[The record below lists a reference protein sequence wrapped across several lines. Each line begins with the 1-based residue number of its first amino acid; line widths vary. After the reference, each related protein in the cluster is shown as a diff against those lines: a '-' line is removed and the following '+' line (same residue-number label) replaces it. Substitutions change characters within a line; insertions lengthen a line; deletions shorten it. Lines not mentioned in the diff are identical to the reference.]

1 LSLLFPAPWP
11 QPPALSFLRLKLLRA
26 NPAAKVSGVNEL
38 PGKSNY
44 LTGNDPKQWRTN
56 VPTYGR
62 VRYENIYPGVDL
74 VYYGKQGGQLEYDF
88 VVAPGADPSAI
99 ALAIDAGGQVSS
111 KQKAASSSQP
121 FVVNGS
127 RKAGSVATDH
137 APRTTDSTQSKIQ
150 NRKSKISSS
159 LRIAAN
165 GDLIVT
171 AEGGEVRFHKPVVY
185 QEQSIRLRRN
195 SSQLT
200 VESETALDCTSPDNG
215 PRRAASLKSKI
226 QNRKLIDGRYI
237 LKSDGEVTFEIAPY
251 DRTRPLIIDPV
262 LSYSTYLG
270 GSDMDYAN
278 GIAVDPSGSAYVT
291 GYTASIDFP
300 LANPA
305 QSSPGGG
312 TCSDGVDTIPCF
324 DAFVTKLNPAG
335 TALVYSTYLGGSN
348 EDYGTGIALDASG
361 DAYVTGYTNSTD
373 FPVQNALQ
381 AENAGG
387 YDAFVAELSADG
399 AFLIYSTYRGGSGD
413 DIGTGIAVDS
423 SGNAYI
429 SGYTASPDF
438 PVTPGA
444 LQTNY
449 GGGDHDGFVVKFN
462 SGGAKL
468 GYSTFLG
475 GSADDYAYGV
485 AVDSAG
491 DAYVTGATNSA
502 NFPTLNA
509 FQPNYAGGLCAVAPN
524 TFPCYDAFVA
534 KLNPA
539 GSALIY
545 ATYLGGTGSD
555 YGYAIALDGS
565 SNAYVTGYTIS
576 TNFPTTAGAYQ
587 RVFGGS
593 YDAFVAKLNG
603 AGSALVYST
612 YLGGPGTEIGYDI
625 AVDSLGRAL
634 VTGYNYGGQFP
645 TVSPTQAQN
654 AGFYDAFVSVLNAS
668 GSSLDFSTYLG
679 GSLDEVGRGISLDP
693 SGNAY
698 VTGGTFSLDFPIT
711 SGSYQPSYGGGPYDA
726 FVTKFDLGL
735 SPFVNLSPPSYN
747 FGNQVVGT
755 TSSAAPITL
764 TNTGNATLNI
774 TSVTI
779 AGTNSGDFSQ
789 TNTCGASLA
798 ANASCTLSVTFTPTA
813 SGLRSGSL
821 TITDSASPATQSVSL
836 TGTGVATPLVSLSPP
851 SLTFPA
857 QKVGTSSSA
866 QSVTLKNTGSAVL
879 SITSITVSGDFSQ
892 TNTCGS
898 SLAANASCTL
908 SVTFTPTASG
918 LRSGSLTITDNA
930 SPATQ
935 TVSLT
940 GTGTAPVASL
950 SPTSLTFPA
959 QPLGTSSSAQSVT
972 LSNTGSAALSITS
985 ITASGDFSQTNTCG
999 SSLAANASC
1008 TFSVTFTPTA
1018 SGSRN
1023 GSLTITD
1030 SASPATQI
1038 VSLTGTGTAP
1048 VVSLS
1053 PTSLTF
1059 PAQPL
1064 GTSSSA
1070 QSVTLSNTG
1079 SAVLSITSI
1088 TASGDFS
1095 QTNTCGSSLAA
1106 NASCTFGVAF
1116 TPTASG
1122 SRSGSLTITDNASPA
1137 TQTVSLT
1144 GTGVATPLVSLSP
1157 TSLTFPAQPVGT
1169 SSSAQSVT
1177 LSNTGSA
1184 VLSITSITVSGDFSQ
1199 TNTCGSS
1206 LAANASCTFSVTFT
1220 PTASGSRSGSLTIT
1234 DSASPATQ
1242 TVSLTGTGTAPV
1254 VSLSPT
1260 SLTFPAQPVGTS
1272 SSAQSVTLSNTGS
1285 AVLSITSITA
1295 SGDFSQTNT
1304 CGSSLAANASC
1315 TFGVAF
1321 TPTASGS
1328 RSGSLTITDNASPA
1342 TQTVSLTGTG
1352 VATPLVSLSPTS
1364 LTFPAQPVGTSSSAQ
1379 SVTLSNTGSAVLSI
1393 TSITVSGDFSQTN
1406 TCGSSLAAN
1415 ASCTFSVTFTPTAS
1429 GSRSG
1434 SLTITDNA
1442 SPATQS
1448 VSLTGTGV
1456 ATPLV
1461 SLSPPSLTFPAQK
1474 VGTSS
1479 SAQSVTLKNTG
1490 SAVLSI
1496 TSITVSGDFSQ
1507 TNTCGSSVAVAASCT
1522 LSVTFKPTAT
1532 GTRTGA
1538 VTITDNGSPATQSV
1552 SLTGTGTAPVV
1563 SLSPTSLTFPAQPLG
1578 TSSSAQSVTLSNT
1591 GNASLGIT
1599 SIKAS
1604 GDFSQTNTCGSS
1616 VAASASCTLS
1626 VTFKPTAAG
1635 TRTGV
1640 VTITDN
1646 ASPATQTV
1654 SLTGT
1659 GVATPLVSLSP
1670 ASLTFPAQNVG
1681 TSSSAHSAT
1690 LKNTGS
1696 ATLRITSITVSGDF
1710 SQTNTCGPN
1719 VAAGASCTLSVTFKP
1734 TAAGTRTGAITIT
1747 DNASPATQT
1756 INLTGTGIAPVV
1768 TLSPASLTFP
1778 AQKVGTSSSAQS
1790 VTLSNTG
1797 NASLGITSI
1806 KASGDFSQTNT
1817 CGSMVAANASCTLSV
1832 TFKPT
1837 ATGTRTGAVTI
1848 TDNATPATQTVSLAG
1863 TGASAAVVSLSPASL
1878 TFPAQ
1883 AVGTT
1888 SNAQSVTLS
1897 NTGSAALSIT
1907 SITASGDSSQANT
1920 CGSSV
1925 AANAN
1930 CTLSVIFKPTAAGTR
1945 TGAVAIADDAV
1956 GSPQTVALTGTG
1968 EDFTFTVPPGS
1979 STSATVSPG
1988 GTATYTLSVVA
1999 VAGFNQNMTFTC
2011 TGAPS
2016 EAACTVSPS
2025 SLTLSSSSTN
2035 VTVRVTTTA
2044 PSVGAPQPNPLP
2056 PIGPF
2061 QSWPWLLWTV
2071 ALAALGSLARATR
2084 GWVQPGVGRCRAG
2097 FVTFAALMLVM
2108 GAMAACGGGGG
2119 DPPPRSSSGTPPGT
2133 YTLTVTGTCTSG
2145 STNLSNSVNL
2155 TLQVQ

>member
-898 SLAANASCTL
+898 S
-908 SVTFTPTASG
+908 
-918 LRSGSLTITDNA
+918 
-930 SPATQ
+930 
-935 TVSLT
+935 
-940 GTGTAPVASL
+940 
-950 SPTSLTFPA
+950 
-959 QPLGTSSSAQSVT
+959 
-972 LSNTGSAALSITS
+972 
-985 ITASGDFSQTNTCG
+985 
-999 SSLAANASC
+999 
-1008 TFSVTFTPTA
+1008 
-1018 SGSRN
+1018 
-1023 GSLTITD
+1023 
-1030 SASPATQI
+1030 
-1038 VSLTGTGTAP
+1038 
-1048 VVSLS
+1048 
-1053 PTSLTF
+1053 
-1059 PAQPL
+1059 
-1064 GTSSSA
+1064 
-1070 QSVTLSNTG
+1070 
-1079 SAVLSITSI
+1079 
-1088 TASGDFS
+1088 
-1095 QTNTCGSSLAA
+1095 
-1106 NASCTFGVAF
+1106 
-1116 TPTASG
+1116 
-1122 SRSGSLTITDNASPA
+1122 
-1137 TQTVSLT
+1137 
-1144 GTGVATPLVSLSP
+1144 
-1157 TSLTFPAQPVGT
+1157 
-1169 SSSAQSVT
+1169 
-1177 LSNTGSA
+1177 
-1184 VLSITSITVSGDFSQ
+1184 
-1199 TNTCGSS
+1199 
-1206 LAANASCTFSVTFT
+1206 
-1220 PTASGSRSGSLTIT
+1220 
-1234 DSASPATQ
+1234 
-1242 TVSLTGTGTAPV
+1242 
-1254 VSLSPT
+1254 
-1260 SLTFPAQPVGTS
+1260 
-1272 SSAQSVTLSNTGS
+1272 
-1285 AVLSITSITA
+1285 
-1295 SGDFSQTNT
+1295 
-1304 CGSSLAANASC
+1304 
-1315 TFGVAF
+1315 
-1321 TPTASGS
+1321 
-1328 RSGSLTITDNASPA
+1328 
-1342 TQTVSLTGTG
+1342 
-1352 VATPLVSLSPTS
+1352 
-1364 LTFPAQPVGTSSSAQ
+1364 
-1379 SVTLSNTGSAVLSI
+1379 
-1393 TSITVSGDFSQTN
+1393 
-1406 TCGSSLAAN
+1406 
-1415 ASCTFSVTFTPTAS
+1415 
-1429 GSRSG
+1429 
-1434 SLTITDNA
+1434 
-1442 SPATQS
+1442 
-1448 VSLTGTGV
+1448 
-1456 ATPLV
+1456 
-1461 SLSPPSLTFPAQK
+1461 
-1474 VGTSS
+1474 
-1479 SAQSVTLKNTG
+1479 
-1490 SAVLSI
+1490 
-1496 TSITVSGDFSQ
+1496 
-1507 TNTCGSSVAVAASCT
+1507 VAVAASCT

>member
-1 LSLLFPAPWP
+1 MSLFALVTLRRASVFTFGLFLIFVARVKDDPNRVLVAAEPVGHARIAHAKLLLSFEPNLGQADPRVKFLSRGPGYTLFLAEDEAVVALRKSGAGRQEPERRSHKSEEERRQLSVVRGQLHETREGDRSASLVTPHSSLPFPVPSP
-11 QPPALSFLRLKLLRA
+11 QPPSFLCLKLLRA
-26 NPAAKVSGVNEL
+26 NPAAKVIGVNEL

-44 LTGNDPKQWRTN
+44 LIGNDPKKWRTN

-88 VVAPGADPSAI
+88 VVAPGADPGAI

-111 KQKAASSSQP
+111 RQKAAGSSQP
-121 FVVNGS
+121 SVAS
-127 RKAGSVATDH
+127 RARRAGSGVTDH
-137 APRTTDSTQSKIQ
+137 VPRTTDSTQSKIR

-171 AEGGEVRFHKPVVY
+171 AEGGEARFHKPVVY

-200 VESETALDCTSPDNG
+200 GESEGALDCMSPDNG
-215 PRRAASLKSKI
+215 QRTSANPKSEI
-226 QNRKLIDGRYI
+226 QNPKSIDAYYV

-278 GIAVDPSGSAYVT
+278 AIAVDPSGNAYVT

-300 LANPA
+300 LVKPV

-312 TCSDGVDTIPCF
+312 TCTDGVDTIACF

-348 EDYGTGIALDASG
+348 EDYATGIALDASG

-373 FPVQNALQ
+373 FPVKNALQ

-399 AFLIYSTYRGGSGD
+399 ASLIYSTYWGGSSD
-413 DIGTGIAVDS
+413 DIGTGVAVDS

-429 SGYTASPDF
+429 SGYTASPEF

-444 LQTNY
+444 LQANY

-462 SGGAKL
+462 SGGAEL

-545 ATYLGGTGSD
+545 STYLGGTGSD

-565 SNAYVTGYTIS
+565 SNAYMTGYTTS
-576 TNFPTTAGAYQ
+576 TNFPTTAGAFQ
-587 RVFGGS
+587 QVFGGS
-593 YDAFVAKLNG
+593 YDTFVTKLDG

-612 YLGGPGTEIGYDI
+612 YLGGPGTQVGYDV
-625 AVDSLGRAL
+625 AVDSSGHAF
-634 VTGYNYGGQFP
+634 VTGYNYGGGFP
-645 TVSPTQAQN
+645 TVSPTQAKN
-654 AGFYDAFVSVLNAS
+654 AGFYDAFVSMLNAS
-668 GSSLDFSTYLG
+668 GSSLVFSTYLG

-711 SGSYQPSYGGGPYDA
+711 SGSYQPTYGGGPYDA
-726 FVTKFDLGL
+726 FVTKFSLTPGPFVAL
-735 SPFVNLSPPSYN
+735 SPSSYN
-747 FGNQVVGT
+747 FGNQAVGT

-779 AGTNSGDFSQ
+779 AGTNSGDFTQ
-789 TNTCGASLA
+789 TNNCGPTVA
-798 ANASCTLSVTFTPTA
+798 AGASCTLSVTFTPTVVGA
-813 SGLRSGSL
+813 E
-821 TITDSASPATQSVSL
+821 
-836 TGTGVATPLVSLSPP
+836 TGVV
-851 SLTFPA
+851 
-857 QKVGTSSSA
+857 
-866 QSVTLKNTGSAVL
+866 
-879 SITSITVSGDFSQ
+879 
-892 TNTCGS
+892 
-898 SLAANASCTL
+898 
-908 SVTFTPTASG
+908 
-918 LRSGSLTITDNA
+918 TITDNA

-940 GTGTAPVASL
+940 GTGVATQMVSL
-950 SPTSLTFPA
+950 SPASLTFPA
-959 QPLGTSSSAQSVT
+959 QLV
-972 LSNTGSAALSITS
+972 
-985 ITASGDFSQTNTCG
+985 
-999 SSLAANASC
+999 
-1008 TFSVTFTPTA
+1008 
-1018 SGSRN
+1018 
-1023 GSLTITD
+1023 
-1030 SASPATQI
+1030 
-1038 VSLTGTGTAP
+1038 
-1048 VVSLS
+1048 
-1053 PTSLTF
+1053 
-1059 PAQPL
+1059 

-1088 TASGDFS
+1088 TTSGDFS
-1095 QTNTCGSSLAA
+1095 QTNTCGASLAA
-1106 NASCTFGVAF
+1106 SASCTLSVTF

-1144 GTGVATPLVSLSP
+1144 GTGTAPVVGLSP
-1157 TSLTFPAQPVGT
+1157 TSLTFPAQLVGT

-1184 VLSITSITVSGDFSQ
+1184 ALSITSITTSGDFSQ

-1206 LAANASCTFSVTFT
+1206 LAAS
-1220 PTASGSRSGSLTIT
+1220 
-1234 DSASPATQ
+1234 
-1242 TVSLTGTGTAPV
+1242 
-1254 VSLSPT
+1254 
-1260 SLTFPAQPVGTS
+1260 
-1272 SSAQSVTLSNTGS
+1272 
-1285 AVLSITSITA
+1285 
-1295 SGDFSQTNT
+1295 
-1304 CGSSLAANASC
+1304 
-1315 TFGVAF
+1315 
-1321 TPTASGS
+1321 
-1328 RSGSLTITDNASPA
+1328 
-1342 TQTVSLTGTG
+1342 
-1352 VATPLVSLSPTS
+1352 
-1364 LTFPAQPVGTSSSAQ
+1364 
-1379 SVTLSNTGSAVLSI
+1379 
-1393 TSITVSGDFSQTN
+1393 
-1406 TCGSSLAAN
+1406 
-1415 ASCTFSVTFTPTAS
+1415 
-1429 GSRSG
+1429 
-1434 SLTITDNA
+1434 
-1442 SPATQS
+1442 
-1448 VSLTGTGV
+1448 
-1456 ATPLV
+1456 
-1461 SLSPPSLTFPAQK
+1461 
-1474 VGTSS
+1474 
-1479 SAQSVTLKNTG
+1479 
-1490 SAVLSI
+1490 
-1496 TSITVSGDFSQ
+1496 
-1507 TNTCGSSVAVAASCT
+1507 ASCT

-1532 GTRTGA
+1532 
-1538 VTITDNGSPATQSV
+1538 
-1552 SLTGTGTAPVV
+1552 
-1563 SLSPTSLTFPAQPLG
+1563 
-1578 TSSSAQSVTLSNT
+1578 
-1591 GNASLGIT
+1591 
-1599 SIKAS
+1599 
-1604 GDFSQTNTCGSS
+1604 
-1616 VAASASCTLS
+1616 
-1626 VTFKPTAAG
+1626 G

-1659 GVATPLVSLSP
+1659 GVDAPVVSLSP
-1670 ASLTFPAQNVG
+1670 ASLTFPAQQVG
-1681 TSSSAHSAT
+1681 TSSKAQLVT

-1696 ATLRITSITVSGDF
+1696 ATLRITRITVSGDF
-1710 SQTNTCGPN
+1710 SQTNPCGSS
-1719 VAAGASCTLSVTFKP
+1719 VAVGASCTLSVTFKP
-1734 TAAGTRTGAITIT
+1734 TAAGTRTGAVTIT
-1747 DNASPATQT
+1747 DNATPSTQT
-1756 INLTGTGIAPVV
+1756 ISLTGTGTAPVV
-1768 TLSPASLTFP
+1768 SLSPTSLTFP

-1790 VTLSNTG
+1790 VTLRNTG
-1797 NASLGITSI
+1797 NASLTITSI
-1806 KASGDFSQTNT
+1806 KASGNFSQTNT
-1817 CGSMVAANASCTLSV
+1817 CGASVAASASCTISV

-1848 TDNATPATQTVSLAG
+1848 TDNANPATQTVSLTG

-1878 TFPAQ
+1878 TFAAQ
-1883 AVGTT
+1883 QVGTT

-1897 NTGSAALSIT
+1897 NTGSEALGIT
-1907 SITASGDSSQANT
+1907 SITASGDSSQTNT

-1925 AANAN
+1925 AANAS
-1930 CTLSVIFKPTAAGTR
+1930 CTLSVTFEPTAAGAI
-1945 TGAVAIADDAV
+1945 TGAVTIADDAV
-1956 GSPQTVALTGTG
+1956 GSPQSVALTGTG
-1968 EDFTFTVPPGS
+1968 EDFTFTAPPGS

-1988 GTATYTLSVVA
+1988 GTAGYTLSVVA
-1999 VAGFNQNMTFTC
+1999 VGGFNQNISFTC

-2035 VTVRVTTTA
+2035 VTVKVTTTA
-2044 PSVGAPQPNPLP
+2044 PSVGALRPNPLP
-2056 PIGPF
+2056 APGPV

-2084 GWVQPGVGRCRAG
+2084 GRVQPGVGRSRAG
-2097 FVTFAALMLVM
+2097 LVTFAALLLVM

-2119 DPPPRSSSGTPPGT
+2119 GGGPAPQSSFGTPPGT

-2145 STNLSNSVNL
+2145 STNLSNSINL

>member
-1 LSLLFPAPWP
+1 MSLFALVTLRRASVFTFGLFLIFVARVKDDPNRVLVAAEPVGHARIAHAKLLLSFEPNLGQADPRVKFLSRGPGYTLFLAEDEAVVALRKSGAGRQEPERRSHKSEEERRQLSVVRGQLHETREGDRSASLVTPHSSLPFPVPSP
-11 QPPALSFLRLKLLRA
+11 QPPSFLCLKLLRA
-26 NPAAKVSGVNEL
+26 NPAAKVIGVNEL

-44 LTGNDPKQWRTN
+44 LIGNDPKKWRTN

-88 VVAPGADPSAI
+88 VVAPGADPGAI

-111 KQKAASSSQP
+111 RQKAAGSSQP
-121 FVVNGS
+121 SVAS
-127 RKAGSVATDH
+127 RARRAGSGVTDH
-137 APRTTDSTQSKIQ
+137 VPRTTDSTQSKIR

-171 AEGGEVRFHKPVVY
+171 AEGGEARFHKPVVY

-200 VESETALDCTSPDNG
+200 GESEGALDCMSPDNG
-215 PRRAASLKSKI
+215 QRTSANPKSEI
-226 QNRKLIDGRYI
+226 QNPKSIDAYYV

-278 GIAVDPSGSAYVT
+278 AIAVDPSGNAYVT

-300 LANPA
+300 LVKPV

-312 TCSDGVDTIPCF
+312 TCTDGVDTIACF

-348 EDYGTGIALDASG
+348 EDYATGIALDASG

-373 FPVQNALQ
+373 FPVKNALQ

-399 AFLIYSTYRGGSGD
+399 ASLIYSTYWGGSSD
-413 DIGTGIAVDS
+413 DIGTGVAVDS

-429 SGYTASPDF
+429 SGYTASPEF

-444 LQTNY
+444 LQANY

-462 SGGAKL
+462 SGGAEL

-545 ATYLGGTGSD
+545 STYLGGTGSD

-565 SNAYVTGYTIS
+565 SNAYMTGYTTS
-576 TNFPTTAGAYQ
+576 TNFPTTAGAFQ
-587 RVFGGS
+587 QVFGGS
-593 YDAFVAKLNG
+593 YDTFVTKLDG

-612 YLGGPGTEIGYDI
+612 YLGGPGTQVGYDV
-625 AVDSLGRAL
+625 AVDSSGHAF
-634 VTGYNYGGQFP
+634 VTGYNYGGGFP
-645 TVSPTQAQN
+645 TVSPTQAKN
-654 AGFYDAFVSVLNAS
+654 AGFYDAFVSMLNAS
-668 GSSLDFSTYLG
+668 GSSLVFSTYLG

-711 SGSYQPSYGGGPYDA
+711 SGSYQPTYGGGPYDA
-726 FVTKFDLGL
+726 FVTKFSLTPGPFVAL
-735 SPFVNLSPPSYN
+735 SPSSYN
-747 FGNQVVGT
+747 FGNQAVGT

-779 AGTNSGDFSQ
+779 AGTNSGDFTQ
-789 TNTCGASLA
+789 TNNCGPTVA
-798 ANASCTLSVTFTPTA
+798 AGASCTLSVTFTPTVVGA
-813 SGLRSGSL
+813 E
-821 TITDSASPATQSVSL
+821 
-836 TGTGVATPLVSLSPP
+836 TGVV
-851 SLTFPA
+851 
-857 QKVGTSSSA
+857 
-866 QSVTLKNTGSAVL
+866 
-879 SITSITVSGDFSQ
+879 
-892 TNTCGS
+892 
-898 SLAANASCTL
+898 
-908 SVTFTPTASG
+908 
-918 LRSGSLTITDNA
+918 TITDNA

-940 GTGTAPVASL
+940 GTGVATQMVSL
-950 SPTSLTFPA
+950 SPASLTFPA
-959 QPLGTSSSAQSVT
+959 QLV
-972 LSNTGSAALSITS
+972 
-985 ITASGDFSQTNTCG
+985 
-999 SSLAANASC
+999 
-1008 TFSVTFTPTA
+1008 
-1018 SGSRN
+1018 
-1023 GSLTITD
+1023 
-1030 SASPATQI
+1030 
-1038 VSLTGTGTAP
+1038 
-1048 VVSLS
+1048 
-1053 PTSLTF
+1053 
-1059 PAQPL
+1059 

-1088 TASGDFS
+1088 TTSGDFS
-1095 QTNTCGSSLAA
+1095 QTNTCGASLAA
-1106 NASCTFGVAF
+1106 SASCTLSVTF

-1144 GTGVATPLVSLSP
+1144 GTGTLPVVGLSP
-1157 TSLTFPAQPVGT
+1157 TSLTFPAQLVGT

-1184 VLSITSITVSGDFSQ
+1184 ALSITSITTSGDFSQ

-1206 LAANASCTFSVTFT
+1206 LAAS
-1220 PTASGSRSGSLTIT
+1220 
-1234 DSASPATQ
+1234 
-1242 TVSLTGTGTAPV
+1242 
-1254 VSLSPT
+1254 
-1260 SLTFPAQPVGTS
+1260 
-1272 SSAQSVTLSNTGS
+1272 
-1285 AVLSITSITA
+1285 
-1295 SGDFSQTNT
+1295 
-1304 CGSSLAANASC
+1304 
-1315 TFGVAF
+1315 
-1321 TPTASGS
+1321 
-1328 RSGSLTITDNASPA
+1328 
-1342 TQTVSLTGTG
+1342 
-1352 VATPLVSLSPTS
+1352 
-1364 LTFPAQPVGTSSSAQ
+1364 
-1379 SVTLSNTGSAVLSI
+1379 
-1393 TSITVSGDFSQTN
+1393 
-1406 TCGSSLAAN
+1406 
-1415 ASCTFSVTFTPTAS
+1415 
-1429 GSRSG
+1429 
-1434 SLTITDNA
+1434 
-1442 SPATQS
+1442 
-1448 VSLTGTGV
+1448 
-1456 ATPLV
+1456 
-1461 SLSPPSLTFPAQK
+1461 
-1474 VGTSS
+1474 
-1479 SAQSVTLKNTG
+1479 
-1490 SAVLSI
+1490 
-1496 TSITVSGDFSQ
+1496 
-1507 TNTCGSSVAVAASCT
+1507 ASCT

-1538 VTITDNGSPATQSV
+1538 VTITDNAKPATQSV

-1563 SLSPTSLTFPAQPLG
+1563 SLSPTSLTFAAQAVG
-1578 TSSSAQSVTLSNT
+1578 TSSSAQSVSLSNT
-1591 GNASLGIT
+1591 GSATLSIT
-1599 SIKAS
+1599 SITVS
-1604 GDFSQTNTCGSS
+1604 GDFSQTNTCGTSL
-1616 VAASASCTLS
+1616 AASASCTLS
-1626 VTFKPTAAG
+1626 VTFKPTATG

-1659 GVATPLVSLSP
+1659 GVDAPVVSLSP
-1670 ASLTFPAQNVG
+1670 ASLTFPAQQVG
-1681 TSSSAHSAT
+1681 TSSKAQLVT

-1696 ATLRITSITVSGDF
+1696 ATLRITRITVSGDF
-1710 SQTNTCGPN
+1710 SQTNPCGSS
-1719 VAAGASCTLSVTFKP
+1719 VAVGASCTLSVTFKP
-1734 TAAGTRTGAITIT
+1734 TAAGTRTGAVTIT
-1747 DNASPATQT
+1747 DNATPSTQT
-1756 INLTGTGIAPVV
+1756 ISLTGTGTAPVV
-1768 TLSPASLTFP
+1768 SLSPTSLTFP

-1790 VTLSNTG
+1790 VTLRNTG
-1797 NASLGITSI
+1797 NASLTITSI
-1806 KASGDFSQTNT
+1806 KASGNFSQTNT
-1817 CGSMVAANASCTLSV
+1817 CGASVAASASCTISV

-1848 TDNATPATQTVSLAG
+1848 TDNANPATQTVSLTG

-1878 TFPAQ
+1878 TFAAQ
-1883 AVGTT
+1883 QVGTT

-1897 NTGSAALSIT
+1897 NTGSEALGIT
-1907 SITASGDSSQANT
+1907 SITASGDSSQTNT

-1925 AANAN
+1925 AANAS
-1930 CTLSVIFKPTAAGTR
+1930 CTLSVTFEPTAAGAI
-1945 TGAVAIADDAV
+1945 TGAVTIADDAV
-1956 GSPQTVALTGTG
+1956 GSPQSVALTGTG
-1968 EDFTFTVPPGS
+1968 EDFTFTAPPGS

-1988 GTATYTLSVVA
+1988 GTAGYTLSVVA
-1999 VAGFNQNMTFTC
+1999 VGGFNQNISFTC

-2035 VTVRVTTTA
+2035 VTVKVTTTA
-2044 PSVGAPQPNPLP
+2044 PSVGALRPNPLP
-2056 PIGPF
+2056 APGPV

-2084 GWVQPGVGRCRAG
+2084 GRVQPGVGRSRAG
-2097 FVTFAALMLVM
+2097 LVTFAALLLVM

-2119 DPPPRSSSGTPPGT
+2119 GGGPAPQSSFGTPPGT

-2145 STNLSNSVNL
+2145 STNLSNSINL

>member
-1 LSLLFPAPWP
+1 MSLFALVTLRRASVFTFGLFLIFVARVKDDPNRVLVAAEPVGHARIAHAKLLLSFEPNLGQADPRVKFLSRGPGYTLFLAEDEAVVALRKSGAGRQEPERRSHKSEEERRQLSVVRGQLHETREGDRSASLVTPHSSLPFPVPSP
-11 QPPALSFLRLKLLRA
+11 QPPSFLCLKLLRA
-26 NPAAKVSGVNEL
+26 NPAAKVIGVNEL

-44 LTGNDPKQWRTN
+44 LIGNDPKKWRTN

-88 VVAPGADPSAI
+88 VVAPGADPGAI

-111 KQKAASSSQP
+111 RQKAAGSSQP
-121 FVVNGS
+121 SVAS
-127 RKAGSVATDH
+127 RARRAGSGVTDH
-137 APRTTDSTQSKIQ
+137 VPRTTDSTQSKIR

-171 AEGGEVRFHKPVVY
+171 AEGGEARFHKPVVY

-200 VESETALDCTSPDNG
+200 GESEGALDCMSPDNG
-215 PRRAASLKSKI
+215 QRTSANPKSEI
-226 QNRKLIDGRYI
+226 QNPKSIDAYYV

-278 GIAVDPSGSAYVT
+278 AIAVDPSGNAYVT

-300 LANPA
+300 LVKPV

-312 TCSDGVDTIPCF
+312 TCTDGVDTIACF

-348 EDYGTGIALDASG
+348 EDYATGIALDASG

-373 FPVQNALQ
+373 FPVKNALQ

-399 AFLIYSTYRGGSGD
+399 ASLIYSTYWGGSSD
-413 DIGTGIAVDS
+413 DIGTGVAVDS

-429 SGYTASPDF
+429 SGYTASPEF

-444 LQTNY
+444 LQANY

-462 SGGAKL
+462 SGGAEL

-545 ATYLGGTGSD
+545 STYLGGTGSD

-565 SNAYVTGYTIS
+565 SNAYMTGYTTS
-576 TNFPTTAGAYQ
+576 TNFPTTAGAFQ
-587 RVFGGS
+587 QVFGGS
-593 YDAFVAKLNG
+593 YDTFVTKLDG

-612 YLGGPGTEIGYDI
+612 YLGGPGTQVGYDV
-625 AVDSLGRAL
+625 AVDSSGHAF
-634 VTGYNYGGQFP
+634 VTGYNYGGGFP
-645 TVSPTQAQN
+645 TVSPTQAKN
-654 AGFYDAFVSVLNAS
+654 AGFYDAFVSMLNAS
-668 GSSLDFSTYLG
+668 GSSLVFSTYLG

-711 SGSYQPSYGGGPYDA
+711 SGSYQPTYGGGPYDA
-726 FVTKFDLGL
+726 FVTKFSLTPGPFVAL
-735 SPFVNLSPPSYN
+735 SPSSYN
-747 FGNQVVGT
+747 FGNQAVGT

-779 AGTNSGDFSQ
+779 AGTNSGDFTQ
-789 TNTCGASLA
+789 TNNCGPTVA
-798 ANASCTLSVTFTPTA
+798 AGASCTLSVTFTPTVVGA
-813 SGLRSGSL
+813 E
-821 TITDSASPATQSVSL
+821 
-836 TGTGVATPLVSLSPP
+836 TGVV
-851 SLTFPA
+851 
-857 QKVGTSSSA
+857 
-866 QSVTLKNTGSAVL
+866 
-879 SITSITVSGDFSQ
+879 
-892 TNTCGS
+892 
-898 SLAANASCTL
+898 
-908 SVTFTPTASG
+908 
-918 LRSGSLTITDNA
+918 TITDNA

-940 GTGTAPVASL
+940 GTGVATQMVSL
-950 SPTSLTFPA
+950 SPASLTFPA
-959 QPLGTSSSAQSVT
+959 QLVGTSSSAQSVT

-985 ITASGDFSQTNTCG
+985 ITTSGDFSQTNTCG
-999 SSLAANASC
+999 SSLAAS
-1008 TFSVTFTPTA
+1008 
-1018 SGSRN
+1018 
-1023 GSLTITD
+1023 
-1030 SASPATQI
+1030 
-1038 VSLTGTGTAP
+1038 
-1048 VVSLS
+1048 
-1053 PTSLTF
+1053 
-1059 PAQPL
+1059 
-1064 GTSSSA
+1064 
-1070 QSVTLSNTG
+1070 
-1079 SAVLSITSI
+1079 
-1088 TASGDFS
+1088 
-1095 QTNTCGSSLAA
+1095 
-1106 NASCTFGVAF
+1106 
-1116 TPTASG
+1116 
-1122 SRSGSLTITDNASPA
+1122 
-1137 TQTVSLT
+1137 
-1144 GTGVATPLVSLSP
+1144 
-1157 TSLTFPAQPVGT
+1157 
-1169 SSSAQSVT
+1169 
-1177 LSNTGSA
+1177 
-1184 VLSITSITVSGDFSQ
+1184 
-1199 TNTCGSS
+1199 
-1206 LAANASCTFSVTFT
+1206 
-1220 PTASGSRSGSLTIT
+1220 
-1234 DSASPATQ
+1234 
-1242 TVSLTGTGTAPV
+1242 
-1254 VSLSPT
+1254 
-1260 SLTFPAQPVGTS
+1260 
-1272 SSAQSVTLSNTGS
+1272 
-1285 AVLSITSITA
+1285 
-1295 SGDFSQTNT
+1295 
-1304 CGSSLAANASC
+1304 
-1315 TFGVAF
+1315 
-1321 TPTASGS
+1321 
-1328 RSGSLTITDNASPA
+1328 
-1342 TQTVSLTGTG
+1342 
-1352 VATPLVSLSPTS
+1352 
-1364 LTFPAQPVGTSSSAQ
+1364 
-1379 SVTLSNTGSAVLSI
+1379 
-1393 TSITVSGDFSQTN
+1393 
-1406 TCGSSLAAN
+1406 
-1415 ASCTFSVTFTPTAS
+1415 
-1429 GSRSG
+1429 
-1434 SLTITDNA
+1434 
-1442 SPATQS
+1442 
-1448 VSLTGTGV
+1448 
-1456 ATPLV
+1456 
-1461 SLSPPSLTFPAQK
+1461 
-1474 VGTSS
+1474 
-1479 SAQSVTLKNTG
+1479 
-1490 SAVLSI
+1490 
-1496 TSITVSGDFSQ
+1496 
-1507 TNTCGSSVAVAASCT
+1507 ASCT

-1538 VTITDNGSPATQSV
+1538 VTITDNAKPATQSV

-1563 SLSPTSLTFPAQPLG
+1563 SLSPTSLTFAAQAVG
-1578 TSSSAQSVTLSNT
+1578 TSSSAQSVSLSNT
-1591 GNASLGIT
+1591 GSATLSIT
-1599 SIKAS
+1599 SITVS
-1604 GDFSQTNTCGSS
+1604 GDFSQTNTCGTSL
-1616 VAASASCTLS
+1616 AASASCTLS
-1626 VTFKPTAAG
+1626 VTFKPTATG

-1659 GVATPLVSLSP
+1659 GVDAPVVSLSP
-1670 ASLTFPAQNVG
+1670 ASLTFPAQQVG
-1681 TSSSAHSAT
+1681 TSSKAQLVT

-1696 ATLRITSITVSGDF
+1696 ATLRITRITVSGDF
-1710 SQTNTCGPN
+1710 SQTNPCGSS
-1719 VAAGASCTLSVTFKP
+1719 VAVGASCTLSVTFKP
-1734 TAAGTRTGAITIT
+1734 TAAGTRTGAVTIT
-1747 DNASPATQT
+1747 DNATPSTQT
-1756 INLTGTGIAPVV
+1756 ISLTGTGTAPVV
-1768 TLSPASLTFP
+1768 SLSPTSLTFP

-1790 VTLSNTG
+1790 VTLRNTG
-1797 NASLGITSI
+1797 NASLTITSI
-1806 KASGDFSQTNT
+1806 KASGNFSQTNT
-1817 CGSMVAANASCTLSV
+1817 CGASVAASASCTISV

-1848 TDNATPATQTVSLAG
+1848 TDNANPATQTVSLTG

-1878 TFPAQ
+1878 TFAAQ
-1883 AVGTT
+1883 QVGTT

-1897 NTGSAALSIT
+1897 NTGSEALGIT
-1907 SITASGDSSQANT
+1907 SITASGDSSQTNT

-1925 AANAN
+1925 AANAS
-1930 CTLSVIFKPTAAGTR
+1930 CTLSVTFEPTAAGAI
-1945 TGAVAIADDAV
+1945 TGAVTIADDAV
-1956 GSPQTVALTGTG
+1956 GSPQSVALTGTG
-1968 EDFTFTVPPGS
+1968 EDFTFTAPPGS

-1988 GTATYTLSVVA
+1988 GTAGYTLSVVA
-1999 VAGFNQNMTFTC
+1999 VGGFNQNISFTC

-2035 VTVRVTTTA
+2035 VTVKVTTTA
-2044 PSVGAPQPNPLP
+2044 PSVGALRPNPLP
-2056 PIGPF
+2056 APGPV

-2084 GWVQPGVGRCRAG
+2084 GRVQPGVGRSRAG
-2097 FVTFAALMLVM
+2097 LVTFAALLLVM

-2119 DPPPRSSSGTPPGT
+2119 GGGPAPQSSFGTPPGT

-2145 STNLSNSVNL
+2145 STNLSNSINL

>member
-1 LSLLFPAPWP
+1 LHETREGGRSASLVRTHLSLLFPAPWP

-1234 DSASPATQ
+1234 D
-1242 TVSLTGTGTAPV
+1242 
-1254 VSLSPT
+1254 
-1260 SLTFPAQPVGTS
+1260 
-1272 SSAQSVTLSNTGS
+1272 
-1285 AVLSITSITA
+1285 
-1295 SGDFSQTNT
+1295 
-1304 CGSSLAANASC
+1304 
-1315 TFGVAF
+1315 
-1321 TPTASGS
+1321 
-1328 RSGSLTITDNASPA
+1328 
-1342 TQTVSLTGTG
+1342 
-1352 VATPLVSLSPTS
+1352 
-1364 LTFPAQPVGTSSSAQ
+1364 
-1379 SVTLSNTGSAVLSI
+1379 
-1393 TSITVSGDFSQTN
+1393 
-1406 TCGSSLAAN
+1406 
-1415 ASCTFSVTFTPTAS
+1415 
-1429 GSRSG
+1429 
-1434 SLTITDNA
+1434 NA

>member
-1 LSLLFPAPWP
+1 MSLFALVTLRRASVFTFGLFLIFVARVKDDPNRVLVAAEPVGHARIAHAKLLLSFEPNLGQADPRVKFLSRGPGYTLFLAEDEAVVALRKSGAGRQEPERRSHKSEEERRQLSVVRGLLHETREGDRSASLVTPHSSLPFPVPSP
-11 QPPALSFLRLKLLRA
+11 QPPSFLCLKLLRA
-26 NPAAKVSGVNEL
+26 NPAAKVIGVNEL

-44 LTGNDPKQWRTN
+44 LIGNDPKKWRTN

-88 VVAPGADPSAI
+88 VVAPGADPGAI

-111 KQKAASSSQP
+111 RQKAAGSSQP
-121 FVVNGS
+121 SVAS
-127 RKAGSVATDH
+127 RARRAGSGVTDH
-137 APRTTDSTQSKIQ
+137 VPRTTDSTQSKIR

-171 AEGGEVRFHKPVVY
+171 AEGGEARFHKPVVY

-200 VESETALDCTSPDNG
+200 GESEGALDCMSPDNG
-215 PRRAASLKSKI
+215 QRTSANPKSEI
-226 QNRKLIDGRYI
+226 QNPKSIDAYYV

-278 GIAVDPSGSAYVT
+278 AIAVDPSGNAYVT

-300 LANPA
+300 LVKPV

-312 TCSDGVDTIPCF
+312 TCTDGVDTIACF

-348 EDYGTGIALDASG
+348 EDYATGIALDASG

-373 FPVQNALQ
+373 FPVKNALQ

-399 AFLIYSTYRGGSGD
+399 ASLIYSTYWGGSSD
-413 DIGTGIAVDS
+413 DIGTGVAVDS

-429 SGYTASPDF
+429 SGYTASPEF

-444 LQTNY
+444 LQANY

-462 SGGAKL
+462 SGGAEL

-545 ATYLGGTGSD
+545 STYLGGTGSD

-565 SNAYVTGYTIS
+565 SNAYMTGYTTS
-576 TNFPTTAGAYQ
+576 TNFPTTAGAFQ
-587 RVFGGS
+587 QVFGGS
-593 YDAFVAKLNG
+593 YDTFVTKLDG

-612 YLGGPGTEIGYDI
+612 YLGGPGTQVGYDV
-625 AVDSLGRAL
+625 AVDSSGHAF
-634 VTGYNYGGQFP
+634 VTGYNYGGGFP
-645 TVSPTQAQN
+645 TVSPTQAKN
-654 AGFYDAFVSVLNAS
+654 AGFYDAFVSMLNAS
-668 GSSLDFSTYLG
+668 GSSLVFSTYLG

-711 SGSYQPSYGGGPYDA
+711 SGSYQPTYGGGPYDA
-726 FVTKFDLGL
+726 FVTKFSLTPGPFVAL
-735 SPFVNLSPPSYN
+735 SPSSYN
-747 FGNQVVGT
+747 FGNQAVGT

-779 AGTNSGDFSQ
+779 AGTNSGDFTQ
-789 TNTCGASLA
+789 TNNCGPTVA
-798 ANASCTLSVTFTPTA
+798 AGASCTLSVTFTPTVVGA
-813 SGLRSGSL
+813 E
-821 TITDSASPATQSVSL
+821 
-836 TGTGVATPLVSLSPP
+836 TGVV
-851 SLTFPA
+851 
-857 QKVGTSSSA
+857 
-866 QSVTLKNTGSAVL
+866 
-879 SITSITVSGDFSQ
+879 
-892 TNTCGS
+892 
-898 SLAANASCTL
+898 
-908 SVTFTPTASG
+908 
-918 LRSGSLTITDNA
+918 TITDNA

-940 GTGTAPVASL
+940 GTGVATQMVSL
-950 SPTSLTFPA
+950 SPASLTFPA
-959 QPLGTSSSAQSVT
+959 QLVGTSSSAQSVT

-985 ITASGDFSQTNTCG
+985 ITTSGDFSQTNTCG
-999 SSLAANASC
+999 SSLAAS
-1008 TFSVTFTPTA
+1008 
-1018 SGSRN
+1018 
-1023 GSLTITD
+1023 
-1030 SASPATQI
+1030 
-1038 VSLTGTGTAP
+1038 
-1048 VVSLS
+1048 
-1053 PTSLTF
+1053 
-1059 PAQPL
+1059 
-1064 GTSSSA
+1064 
-1070 QSVTLSNTG
+1070 
-1079 SAVLSITSI
+1079 
-1088 TASGDFS
+1088 
-1095 QTNTCGSSLAA
+1095 
-1106 NASCTFGVAF
+1106 
-1116 TPTASG
+1116 
-1122 SRSGSLTITDNASPA
+1122 
-1137 TQTVSLT
+1137 
-1144 GTGVATPLVSLSP
+1144 
-1157 TSLTFPAQPVGT
+1157 
-1169 SSSAQSVT
+1169 
-1177 LSNTGSA
+1177 
-1184 VLSITSITVSGDFSQ
+1184 
-1199 TNTCGSS
+1199 
-1206 LAANASCTFSVTFT
+1206 
-1220 PTASGSRSGSLTIT
+1220 
-1234 DSASPATQ
+1234 
-1242 TVSLTGTGTAPV
+1242 
-1254 VSLSPT
+1254 
-1260 SLTFPAQPVGTS
+1260 
-1272 SSAQSVTLSNTGS
+1272 
-1285 AVLSITSITA
+1285 
-1295 SGDFSQTNT
+1295 
-1304 CGSSLAANASC
+1304 
-1315 TFGVAF
+1315 
-1321 TPTASGS
+1321 
-1328 RSGSLTITDNASPA
+1328 
-1342 TQTVSLTGTG
+1342 
-1352 VATPLVSLSPTS
+1352 
-1364 LTFPAQPVGTSSSAQ
+1364 
-1379 SVTLSNTGSAVLSI
+1379 
-1393 TSITVSGDFSQTN
+1393 
-1406 TCGSSLAAN
+1406 
-1415 ASCTFSVTFTPTAS
+1415 
-1429 GSRSG
+1429 
-1434 SLTITDNA
+1434 
-1442 SPATQS
+1442 
-1448 VSLTGTGV
+1448 
-1456 ATPLV
+1456 
-1461 SLSPPSLTFPAQK
+1461 
-1474 VGTSS
+1474 
-1479 SAQSVTLKNTG
+1479 
-1490 SAVLSI
+1490 
-1496 TSITVSGDFSQ
+1496 
-1507 TNTCGSSVAVAASCT
+1507 ASCT

-1538 VTITDNGSPATQSV
+1538 VTITDNAKPATQSV

-1563 SLSPTSLTFPAQPLG
+1563 SLSPTSLTFAAQAVG
-1578 TSSSAQSVTLSNT
+1578 TSSSAQSVSLSNT
-1591 GNASLGIT
+1591 GSATLSIT
-1599 SIKAS
+1599 SITVS
-1604 GDFSQTNTCGSS
+1604 GDFSQTNTCGTSL
-1616 VAASASCTLS
+1616 AASASCTLS
-1626 VTFKPTAAG
+1626 VTFKPTATG

-1659 GVATPLVSLSP
+1659 GVDAPVVSLSP
-1670 ASLTFPAQNVG
+1670 ASLTFPAQQVG
-1681 TSSSAHSAT
+1681 TSSKAQLVT

-1696 ATLRITSITVSGDF
+1696 ATLRITRITVSGDF
-1710 SQTNTCGPN
+1710 SQTNPCGSS
-1719 VAAGASCTLSVTFKP
+1719 VAVGASCTLSVTFKP
-1734 TAAGTRTGAITIT
+1734 TAAGTRTGAVTIT
-1747 DNASPATQT
+1747 DNATPSTQT
-1756 INLTGTGIAPVV
+1756 ISLTGTGTAPVV
-1768 TLSPASLTFP
+1768 SLSPTSLTFP

-1790 VTLSNTG
+1790 VTLRNTG
-1797 NASLGITSI
+1797 NASLTITSI
-1806 KASGDFSQTNT
+1806 KASGNFSQTNT
-1817 CGSMVAANASCTLSV
+1817 CGASVAASASCTISV

-1848 TDNATPATQTVSLAG
+1848 TDNANPATQTVSLTG

-1878 TFPAQ
+1878 TFAAQ
-1883 AVGTT
+1883 QVGTT

-1897 NTGSAALSIT
+1897 NTGSEALGIT
-1907 SITASGDSSQANT
+1907 SITASGDSSQTNT

-1925 AANAN
+1925 AANAS
-1930 CTLSVIFKPTAAGTR
+1930 CTLSVTFEPTAAGAI
-1945 TGAVAIADDAV
+1945 TGAVTIADDAV
-1956 GSPQTVALTGTG
+1956 GSPQSVALTGTG
-1968 EDFTFTVPPGS
+1968 EDFTFTAPPGS

-1988 GTATYTLSVVA
+1988 GTAGYTLSVVA
-1999 VAGFNQNMTFTC
+1999 VGGFNQNISFTC

-2035 VTVRVTTTA
+2035 VTVKVTTTA
-2044 PSVGAPQPNPLP
+2044 PSVGALRPNPLP
-2056 PIGPF
+2056 APGPV

-2084 GWVQPGVGRCRAG
+2084 GRVQPGVGRSRAG
-2097 FVTFAALMLVM
+2097 LVTFAALLLVM

-2119 DPPPRSSSGTPPGT
+2119 GGGPAPQSSFGTPPGT

-2145 STNLSNSVNL
+2145 STNLSNSINL

>member
-1 LSLLFPAPWP
+1 MSLFALVTLRRASVFTFGLFLIFVARVKDDPNRVLVAAEPVGHARIAHAKLLLSFEPNLGQADPRVKFLSRGPGYTLFLAEDEAVVALRKSGAGRQEPERRSHKSEEERRQLSVVRGQLHETREGDRSASLVTPHSSLPFPVPSP
-11 QPPALSFLRLKLLRA
+11 QPPSFLCLKLLRA
-26 NPAAKVSGVNEL
+26 NPAAKVIGVNEL

-44 LTGNDPKQWRTN
+44 LIGNDPKKWRTN

-88 VVAPGADPSAI
+88 VVAPGADPGAI

-111 KQKAASSSQP
+111 RQKAAGSSQP
-121 FVVNGS
+121 SVAS
-127 RKAGSVATDH
+127 RARRAGSGVTDH
-137 APRTTDSTQSKIQ
+137 VPRTTDSTQSKIR

-171 AEGGEVRFHKPVVY
+171 AEGGEARFHKPVVY

-200 VESETALDCTSPDNG
+200 GESEGALDCMSPDNG
-215 PRRAASLKSKI
+215 QRTSANPKSEI
-226 QNRKLIDGRYI
+226 QNPKSIDAYYV

-278 GIAVDPSGSAYVT
+278 AIAVDPSGNAYVT

-300 LANPA
+300 LVKPV

-312 TCSDGVDTIPCF
+312 TCTDGVDTIACF

-348 EDYGTGIALDASG
+348 EDYATGIALDASG

-373 FPVQNALQ
+373 FPVKNALQ

-399 AFLIYSTYRGGSGD
+399 ASLIYSTYWGGSSD
-413 DIGTGIAVDS
+413 DIGTGVAVDS

-429 SGYTASPDF
+429 SGYTASPEF

-444 LQTNY
+444 LQANY

-462 SGGAKL
+462 SGGAEL

-545 ATYLGGTGSD
+545 STYLGGTGSD

-565 SNAYVTGYTIS
+565 SNAYMTGYTTS
-576 TNFPTTAGAYQ
+576 TNFPTTAGAFQ
-587 RVFGGS
+587 QVFGGS
-593 YDAFVAKLNG
+593 YDTFVTKLDG

-612 YLGGPGTEIGYDI
+612 YLGGPGTQVGYDV
-625 AVDSLGRAL
+625 AVDSSGHAF
-634 VTGYNYGGQFP
+634 VTGYNYGGGFP
-645 TVSPTQAQN
+645 TVSPTQAKN
-654 AGFYDAFVSVLNAS
+654 AGFYDAFVSMLNAS
-668 GSSLDFSTYLG
+668 GSSLVFSTYLG

-711 SGSYQPSYGGGPYDA
+711 SGSYQPTYGGGPYDA
-726 FVTKFDLGL
+726 FVTKFSLTPGPFVAL
-735 SPFVNLSPPSYN
+735 SPSSYN
-747 FGNQVVGT
+747 FGNQAVGT

-779 AGTNSGDFSQ
+779 AGTNSGDFTQ
-789 TNTCGASLA
+789 TNNCGPTVA
-798 ANASCTLSVTFTPTA
+798 AGASCTLSVTFTPTVVGA
-813 SGLRSGSL
+813 E
-821 TITDSASPATQSVSL
+821 
-836 TGTGVATPLVSLSPP
+836 TGVV
-851 SLTFPA
+851 
-857 QKVGTSSSA
+857 
-866 QSVTLKNTGSAVL
+866 
-879 SITSITVSGDFSQ
+879 
-892 TNTCGS
+892 
-898 SLAANASCTL
+898 
-908 SVTFTPTASG
+908 
-918 LRSGSLTITDNA
+918 TITDNA

-940 GTGTAPVASL
+940 GTGVATQMVSL
-950 SPTSLTFPA
+950 SPASLTFPA
-959 QPLGTSSSAQSVT
+959 QLV
-972 LSNTGSAALSITS
+972 
-985 ITASGDFSQTNTCG
+985 
-999 SSLAANASC
+999 
-1008 TFSVTFTPTA
+1008 
-1018 SGSRN
+1018 
-1023 GSLTITD
+1023 
-1030 SASPATQI
+1030 
-1038 VSLTGTGTAP
+1038 
-1048 VVSLS
+1048 
-1053 PTSLTF
+1053 
-1059 PAQPL
+1059 

-1088 TASGDFS
+1088 TTSGDFS
-1095 QTNTCGSSLAA
+1095 QTNTCGASLAA
-1106 NASCTFGVAF
+1106 SASCTLSVTF

-1144 GTGVATPLVSLSP
+1144 GTGTLPVVSLSP
-1157 TSLTFPAQPVGT
+1157 ASLTFPAQAVGT

-1184 VLSITSITVSGDFSQ
+1184 VLSITSITTNGDFSQ

-1206 LAANASCTFSVTFT
+1206 LAASASCTLSVT
-1220 PTASGSRSGSLTIT
+1220 
-1234 DSASPATQ
+1234 
-1242 TVSLTGTGTAPV
+1242 
-1254 VSLSPT
+1254 
-1260 SLTFPAQPVGTS
+1260 
-1272 SSAQSVTLSNTGS
+1272 
-1285 AVLSITSITA
+1285 
-1295 SGDFSQTNT
+1295 
-1304 CGSSLAANASC
+1304 
-1315 TFGVAF
+1315 F

-1352 VATPLVSLSPTS
+1352 TAPVVGLSPTS
-1364 LTFPAQPVGTSSSAQ
+1364 LTFPAQLVGTSSSAQ
-1379 SVTLSNTGSAVLSI
+1379 SVTLSNTGSAALSI
-1393 TSITVSGDFSQTN
+1393 TSITTSGDFSQTN
-1406 TCGSSLAAN
+1406 TCGSSLAA
-1415 ASCTFSVTFTPTAS
+1415 S
-1429 GSRSG
+1429 
-1434 SLTITDNA
+1434 
-1442 SPATQS
+1442 
-1448 VSLTGTGV
+1448 
-1456 ATPLV
+1456 
-1461 SLSPPSLTFPAQK
+1461 
-1474 VGTSS
+1474 
-1479 SAQSVTLKNTG
+1479 
-1490 SAVLSI
+1490 
-1496 TSITVSGDFSQ
+1496 
-1507 TNTCGSSVAVAASCT
+1507 ASCT

-1538 VTITDNGSPATQSV
+1538 VTITDNAKPATQSV

-1563 SLSPTSLTFPAQPLG
+1563 SLSPTSLTFAAQAVG
-1578 TSSSAQSVTLSNT
+1578 TSSSAQSVSLSNT
-1591 GNASLGIT
+1591 GSATLSIT
-1599 SIKAS
+1599 SITVS
-1604 GDFSQTNTCGSS
+1604 GDFSQTNTCGTSL
-1616 VAASASCTLS
+1616 AASASCTLS
-1626 VTFKPTAAG
+1626 VTFKPTATG

-1659 GVATPLVSLSP
+1659 GVDAPVVSLSP
-1670 ASLTFPAQNVG
+1670 ASLTFPAQQVG
-1681 TSSSAHSAT
+1681 TSSKAQLVT

-1696 ATLRITSITVSGDF
+1696 ATLRITRITVSGDF
-1710 SQTNTCGPN
+1710 SQTNPCGSS
-1719 VAAGASCTLSVTFKP
+1719 VAVGASCTLSVTFKP
-1734 TAAGTRTGAITIT
+1734 TAAGTRTGAVTIT
-1747 DNASPATQT
+1747 DNATPSTQT
-1756 INLTGTGIAPVV
+1756 ISLTGTGTAPVV
-1768 TLSPASLTFP
+1768 SLSPTSLTFP

-1790 VTLSNTG
+1790 VTLRNTG
-1797 NASLGITSI
+1797 NASLTITSI
-1806 KASGDFSQTNT
+1806 KASGNFSQTNT
-1817 CGSMVAANASCTLSV
+1817 CGASVAASASCTISV

-1848 TDNATPATQTVSLAG
+1848 TDNANPATQTVSLTG

-1878 TFPAQ
+1878 TFAAQ
-1883 AVGTT
+1883 QVGTT

-1897 NTGSAALSIT
+1897 NTGSEALGIT
-1907 SITASGDSSQANT
+1907 SITASGDSSQTNT

-1925 AANAN
+1925 AANAS
-1930 CTLSVIFKPTAAGTR
+1930 CTLSVTFEPTAAGAI
-1945 TGAVAIADDAV
+1945 TGAVTIADDAV
-1956 GSPQTVALTGTG
+1956 GSPQSVALTGTG
-1968 EDFTFTVPPGS
+1968 EDFTFTAPPGS

-1988 GTATYTLSVVA
+1988 GTAGYTLSVVA
-1999 VAGFNQNMTFTC
+1999 VGGFNQNISFTC

-2035 VTVRVTTTA
+2035 VTVKVTTTA
-2044 PSVGAPQPNPLP
+2044 PSVGALRPNPLP
-2056 PIGPF
+2056 APGPV

-2084 GWVQPGVGRCRAG
+2084 GRVQPGVGRSRAG
-2097 FVTFAALMLVM
+2097 LVTFAALLLVM

-2119 DPPPRSSSGTPPGT
+2119 GGGPAPQSSFGTPPGT

-2145 STNLSNSVNL
+2145 STNLSNSINL

>member
-1 LSLLFPAPWP
+1 MAWEKKPMSLFALAILRRAWVFAFSLILLFVAHVKDDPSGVLVAAEPVGYARIAHAKLLLSFEPNLGQADPRVKFLSRGPGYTLFLAEDEAVVALRKSGARSQEPERRSQESKVRGQKSEEERRQLSVVRGQLHETSEGGRSASLVTPQSSLPFPAPS
-11 QPPALSFLRLKLLRA
+11 PPSLSFLCLKLLRA

-44 LTGNDPKQWRTN
+44 LTGNDPKKWRTN

-88 VVAPGADPSAI
+88 VVTPGADPGAI
-99 ALAIDAGGQVSS
+99 ALAMDAGGQVSS
-111 KQKAASSSQP
+111 KQKAAGSSQP
-121 FVVNGS
+121 SVVSGS
-127 RKAGSVATDH
+127 RRAGSGARDH

-171 AEGGEVRFHKPVVY
+171 AEGGEARFHKPVVY
-185 QEQSIRLRRN
+185 QEHSTVD

-200 VESETALDCTSPDNG
+200 VESEGPLDCTSPDNG
-215 PRRAASLKSKI
+215 PWTAANLKSKI

-278 GIAVDPSGSAYVT
+278 GIAVDPSGNAYVT

-305 QSSPGGG
+305 QNSPGGG

-335 TALVYSTYLGGSN
+335 TALVYSTYLGGSGD
-348 EDYGTGIALDASG
+348 DYGTRIALDASG

-399 AFLIYSTYRGGSGD
+399 ASLIYSTYWGGSAD
-413 DIGTGIAVDS
+413 DLGSGVAVDS

-429 SGYTASPDF
+429 SGSTASPDF

-444 LQTNY
+444 LRANY
-449 GGGDHDGFVVKFN
+449 GGGDHDGFVVKVN
-462 SGGAKL
+462 SGGAEL

-491 DAYVTGATNSA
+491 NAYVTGATNST
-502 NFPTLNA
+502 NFPTVNA
-509 FQPNYAGGLCAVAPN
+509 FQPNYAGGLCATAPN

-545 ATYLGGTGSD
+545 STYLGGTGSD

-576 TNFPTTAGAYQ
+576 TNFPTTAGALR

-612 YLGGPGTEIGYDI
+612 YLGGAGTEIGYDV
-625 AVDSLGRAL
+625 AVDSFGRAL

-698 VTGGTFSLDFPIT
+698 VTGGTFSVDFPTT

-726 FVTKFDLGL
+726 FVTKFGFSLAPFVAL
-735 SPFVNLSPPSYN
+735 SPSSYD

-755 TSSAAPITL
+755 TSSAETITL
-764 TNTGNATLNI
+764 TNEGNAALTISSI
-774 TSVTI
+774 T
-779 AGTNSGDFSQ
+779 ASGDFSQ
-789 TNTCGASLA
+789 TN
-798 ANASCTLSVTFTPTA
+798 N
-813 SGLRSGSL
+813 
-821 TITDSASPATQSVSL
+821 
-836 TGTGVATPLVSLSPP
+836 
-851 SLTFPA
+851 
-857 QKVGTSSSA
+857 
-866 QSVTLKNTGSAVL
+866 
-879 SITSITVSGDFSQ
+879 
-892 TNTCGS
+892 CGS

-918 LRSGSLTITDNA
+918 SRSGSLTITDNA

-950 SPTSLTFPA
+950 SPVSLTFPA
-959 QPLGTSSSAQSVT
+959 QPVGTSSSAQSVT
-972 LSNTGSAALSITS
+972 LSNTGSATLSITS
-985 ITASGDFSQTNTCG
+985 ITASGDFSQTNNCG
-999 SSLAANASC
+999 ASLAANASC
-1008 TFSVTFTPTA
+1008 TLSVTFKPTA
-1018 SGSRN
+1018 IGTR
-1023 GSLTITD
+1023 
-1030 SASPATQI
+1030 
-1038 VSLTGTGTAP
+1038 TG
-1048 VVSLS
+1048 
-1053 PTSLTF
+1053 
-1059 PAQPL
+1059 
-1064 GTSSSA
+1064 
-1070 QSVTLSNTG
+1070 
-1079 SAVLSITSI
+1079 AV
-1088 TASGDFS
+1088 
-1095 QTNTCGSSLAA
+1095 
-1106 NASCTFGVAF
+1106 
-1116 TPTASG
+1116 
-1122 SRSGSLTITDNASPA
+1122 TITDNASPA

-1144 GTGVATPLVSLSP
+1144 GTGVATPVVSLSPASLTFPAQRVGTSSSAQSVTLKNTGSAVLNITSITVSGDFSQTNTCGSSVAANASCTLSVTFKPTAIGTRTGAVTITDNASPATQSVSLTGTGTAPVASLSP

-1177 LSNTGSA
+1177 LSNTG
-1184 VLSITSITVSGDFSQ
+1184 
-1199 TNTCGSS
+1199 
-1206 LAANASCTFSVTFT
+1206 NAT
-1220 PTASGSRSGSLTIT
+1220 
-1234 DSASPATQ
+1234 
-1242 TVSLTGTGTAPV
+1242 
-1254 VSLSPT
+1254 
-1260 SLTFPAQPVGTS
+1260 
-1272 SSAQSVTLSNTGS
+1272 
-1285 AVLSITSITA
+1285 LSITSITA

-1304 CGSSLAANASC
+1304 CGASLAAN
-1315 TFGVAF
+1315 
-1321 TPTASGS
+1321 
-1328 RSGSLTITDNASPA
+1328 
-1342 TQTVSLTGTG
+1342 
-1352 VATPLVSLSPTS
+1352 
-1364 LTFPAQPVGTSSSAQ
+1364 
-1379 SVTLSNTGSAVLSI
+1379 
-1393 TSITVSGDFSQTN
+1393 
-1406 TCGSSLAAN
+1406 
-1415 ASCTFSVTFTPTAS
+1415 
-1429 GSRSG
+1429 
-1434 SLTITDNA
+1434 
-1442 SPATQS
+1442 
-1448 VSLTGTGV
+1448 
-1456 ATPLV
+1456 
-1461 SLSPPSLTFPAQK
+1461 
-1474 VGTSS
+1474 
-1479 SAQSVTLKNTG
+1479 
-1490 SAVLSI
+1490 
-1496 TSITVSGDFSQ
+1496 
-1507 TNTCGSSVAVAASCT
+1507 
-1522 LSVTFKPTAT
+1522 
-1532 GTRTGA
+1532 
-1538 VTITDNGSPATQSV
+1538 
-1552 SLTGTGTAPVV
+1552 
-1563 SLSPTSLTFPAQPLG
+1563 
-1578 TSSSAQSVTLSNT
+1578 
-1591 GNASLGIT
+1591 
-1599 SIKAS
+1599 
-1604 GDFSQTNTCGSS
+1604 
-1616 VAASASCTLS
+1616 ASCTLS

-1659 GVATPLVSLSP
+1659 GVATPVVSLSP
-1670 ASLTFPAQNVG
+1670 ASLTFPAQRVG
-1681 TSSSAHSAT
+1681 TSSSAQRVT

-1696 ATLRITSITVSGDF
+1696 ATLRITSFTVNGDF
-1710 SQTNTCGPN
+1710 SQTNTCGSS

-1734 TAAGTRTGAITIT
+1734 TAAGTRTGAVTIT

-1756 INLTGTGIAPVV
+1756 ISLTGTGTAPVV
-1768 TLSPASLTFP
+1768 SLSPASLTFP
-1778 AQKVGTSSSAQS
+1778 AQKVGTRSSAQS
-1790 VTLSNTG
+1790 VTLRNTG
-1797 NASLGITSI
+1797 NASLTITSI
-1806 KASGDFSQTNT
+1806 RASGDFSQTNT
-1817 CGSMVAANASCTLSV
+1817 CGSSVAAGASCTLSV

-1848 TDNATPATQTVSLAG
+1848 TDNASPATQTVSLTG
-1863 TGASAAVVSLSPASL
+1863 TGATTAAVSLSPASL

-1888 SNAQSVTLS
+1888 SNAQSVILS

-1907 SITASGDSSQANT
+1907 SITANGDSSQTNT
-1920 CGSSV
+1920 CGSTV

-1930 CTLSVIFKPTAAGTR
+1930 CTLSVIFKPIAAGTR

-1956 GSPQTVALTGTG
+1956 GSPQTVPLTGTG

-1999 VAGFNQNMTFTC
+1999 VDGFNQNMTFTC

-2035 VTVRVTTTA
+2035 VTVKVTTTV
-2044 PSVGAPQPNPLP
+2044 PSVGAPRPNPLP
-2056 PIGPF
+2056 PIGPV

-2084 GWVQPGVGRCRAG
+2084 GGVQPGVGRSRAG
-2097 FVTFAALMLVM
+2097 FVTFAALMLAM

-2119 DPPPRSSSGTPPGT
+2119 GSGDLPPRSSSGTPPGT

-2155 TLQVQ
+2155 TLKVQ

>member
-1 LSLLFPAPWP
+1 VPSP
-11 QPPALSFLRLKLLRA
+11 QPPSFLCLKLLRA
-26 NPAAKVSGVNEL
+26 NPAAKVIGVNEL

-44 LTGNDPKQWRTN
+44 LTGNDPKKWRTN

-74 VYYGKQGGQLEYDF
+74 VYYGKKGGQLEYDF
-88 VVAPGADPSAI
+88 VVAPGADSDAI

-111 KQKAASSSQP
+111 KQKAAGSSPPS
-121 FVVNGS
+121 VVGGP
-127 RKAGSVATDH
+127 RRAGSGATDH
-137 APRTTDSTQSKIQ
+137 APRTTDNTQSKIQ

-171 AEGGEVRFHKPVVY
+171 AEGGEARFHKPVVY
-185 QEQSIRLRRN
+185 QEQSTRLRRN

-200 VESETALDCTSPDNG
+200 VDSEGALDCTSPDNG
-215 PRRAASLKSKI
+215 PRTAANPKSKI
-226 QNRKLIDGRYI
+226 QNRKLIDGRYV

-278 GIAVDPSGSAYVT
+278 AIAVDPSGNAYVT

-305 QSSPGGG
+305 QSFPGGG

-324 DAFVTKLNPAG
+324 DAFVTKLNSAG

-361 DAYVTGYTNSTD
+361 HAYVTGYTNSTD

-399 AFLIYSTYRGGSGD
+399 ASLIYSTYWGGSSD
-413 DIGTGIAVDS
+413 DIGTGVAVDS

-444 LQTNY
+444 LQAKY
-449 GGGDHDGFVVKFN
+449 SGGDHDGFVVKFN
-462 SGGAKL
+462 AGGAEL

-485 AVDSAG
+485 TVDSAG

-502 NFPTLNA
+502 NFPTVNA
-509 FQPNYAGGLCAVAPN
+509 FQPNYAGGLCATAPN

-545 ATYLGGTGSD
+545 STYLGGTGSD
-555 YGYAIALDGS
+555 YGYAIALDSS
-565 SNAYVTGYTIS
+565 SNAYVTGYTTS
-576 TNFPTTAGAYQ
+576 TNFPTTAGALR

-612 YLGGPGTEIGYDI
+612 YLGGTGTEIGYDI
-625 AVDSLGRAL
+625 AVDSFGRAL
-634 VTGYNYGGQFP
+634 VTGYNYGGGFP

-668 GSSLDFSTYLG
+668 GSSLAFSTYLG
-679 GSLDEVGRGISLDP
+679 GSLDEVGRGISVDP

-711 SGSYQPSYGGGPYDA
+711 SGSYQPAYGGGPYDA
-726 FVTKFDLGL
+726 FVTKFNLGL
-735 SPFVNLSPPSYN
+735 APFVNLSLLSYN
-747 FGNQVVGT
+747 FGNQAVGT
-755 TSSAAPITL
+755 TSSAAPIML

-779 AGTNSGDFSQ
+779 AGTNSGDFAETNNCGASVAEGASCTLSVTFTPTVVGSETGALTITDNASPTTQTVSLTGTGTAPVVSLSPASLTFPAQLVGTSSSAQSVTLSNTGSATLSITSIAVSGDFSQ

-798 ANASCTLSVTFTPTA
+798 ASASCTLSVTFTPTA
-813 SGLRSGSL
+813 SGS
-821 TITDSASPATQSVSL
+821 
-836 TGTGVATPLVSLSPP
+836 
-851 SLTFPA
+851 
-857 QKVGTSSSA
+857 
-866 QSVTLKNTGSAVL
+866 
-879 SITSITVSGDFSQ
+879 
-892 TNTCGS
+892 
-898 SLAANASCTL
+898 
-908 SVTFTPTASG
+908 
-918 LRSGSLTITDNA
+918 RSGSLTITDNA

-959 QPLGTSSSAQSVT
+959 QA
-972 LSNTGSAALSITS
+972 
-985 ITASGDFSQTNTCG
+985 
-999 SSLAANASC
+999 
-1008 TFSVTFTPTA
+1008 
-1018 SGSRN
+1018 
-1023 GSLTITD
+1023 
-1030 SASPATQI
+1030 
-1038 VSLTGTGTAP
+1038 
-1048 VVSLS
+1048 
-1053 PTSLTF
+1053 
-1059 PAQPL
+1059 
-1064 GTSSSA
+1064 
-1070 QSVTLSNTG
+1070 
-1079 SAVLSITSI
+1079 
-1088 TASGDFS
+1088 
-1095 QTNTCGSSLAA
+1095 
-1106 NASCTFGVAF
+1106 
-1116 TPTASG
+1116 
-1122 SRSGSLTITDNASPA
+1122 
-1137 TQTVSLT
+1137 
-1144 GTGVATPLVSLSP
+1144 
-1157 TSLTFPAQPVGT
+1157 VGT

-1184 VLSITSITVSGDFSQ
+1184 TLSITSITVSGDFSQ
-1199 TNTCGSS
+1199 TNTCGAS
-1206 LAANASCTFSVTFT
+1206 LAAS
-1220 PTASGSRSGSLTIT
+1220 
-1234 DSASPATQ
+1234 
-1242 TVSLTGTGTAPV
+1242 
-1254 VSLSPT
+1254 
-1260 SLTFPAQPVGTS
+1260 
-1272 SSAQSVTLSNTGS
+1272 
-1285 AVLSITSITA
+1285 
-1295 SGDFSQTNT
+1295 
-1304 CGSSLAANASC
+1304 
-1315 TFGVAF
+1315 
-1321 TPTASGS
+1321 
-1328 RSGSLTITDNASPA
+1328 
-1342 TQTVSLTGTG
+1342 
-1352 VATPLVSLSPTS
+1352 
-1364 LTFPAQPVGTSSSAQ
+1364 
-1379 SVTLSNTGSAVLSI
+1379 
-1393 TSITVSGDFSQTN
+1393 
-1406 TCGSSLAAN
+1406 
-1415 ASCTFSVTFTPTAS
+1415 
-1429 GSRSG
+1429 
-1434 SLTITDNA
+1434 
-1442 SPATQS
+1442 
-1448 VSLTGTGV
+1448 
-1456 ATPLV
+1456 
-1461 SLSPPSLTFPAQK
+1461 
-1474 VGTSS
+1474 
-1479 SAQSVTLKNTG
+1479 
-1490 SAVLSI
+1490 
-1496 TSITVSGDFSQ
+1496 
-1507 TNTCGSSVAVAASCT
+1507 ASCT

-1538 VTITDNGSPATQSV
+1538 VTITDNASPATQSV
-1552 SLTGTGTAPVV
+1552 SLTGTGTAPVA
-1563 SLSPTSLTFPAQPLG
+1563 SLSPTSLTFPAQAVG

-1591 GNASLGIT
+1591 GSATLSITSITASGDFSQTNTCGSSLAASTSCTLSVTFKPTATGTRTGVLTITDNASPATQTVSLTGTGVVAPVVSLSPASLTFPGQPVGTSSSAQRVTLKNTGSAVLTITSITVSGDFSQTNTCGSSVAAGASCTLSVTFKPTAAGTRTGAVTITDNASPATQTISLTGTGTAPAVSLSPASLTFPAQPVGTSSGAQSVTLRNTGSASLTIT

-1616 VAASASCTLS
+1616 VAAGASCTLS

-1635 TRTGV
+1635 TRTGA

-1670 ASLTFPAQNVG
+1670 ASLTFPAQKVG
-1681 TSSSAHSAT
+1681 TSSSAQRVT

-1696 ATLRITSITVSGDF
+1696 AVLTITSITVSGDF
-1710 SQTNTCGPN
+1710 SQTNTCGSSL
-1719 VAAGASCTLSVTFKP
+1719 AAS
-1734 TAAGTRTGAITIT
+1734 
-1747 DNASPATQT
+1747 
-1756 INLTGTGIAPVV
+1756 
-1768 TLSPASLTFP
+1768 
-1778 AQKVGTSSSAQS
+1778 
-1790 VTLSNTG
+1790 
-1797 NASLGITSI
+1797 
-1806 KASGDFSQTNT
+1806 
-1817 CGSMVAANASCTLSV
+1817 ASCTLSV

-1848 TDNATPATQTVSLAG
+1848 TDNANPATQTISLTG
-1863 TGASAAVVSLSPASL
+1863 TGVSSGRVFLSPASL

-1883 AVGTT
+1883 AVGTSST
-1888 SNAQSVTLS
+1888 AQSVTLS

-1907 SITASGDSSQANT
+1907 GITASGDSSQTNT

-1930 CTLSVIFKPTAAGTR
+1930 CTLSVTFNPTAAGTR
-1945 TGAVAIADDAV
+1945 TGAVTIADDAV
-1956 GSPQTVALTGTG
+1956 GSPQTVPLTGTG
-1968 EDFTFTVPPGS
+1968 EDFTLTAPPGS
-1979 STSATVSPG
+1979 STSASVSPG
-1988 GTATYTLSVVA
+1988 GTASYTLSVVA
-1999 VAGFNQNMTFTC
+1999 VGGFNQNISFTC

-2025 SLTLSSSSTN
+2025 SLTLSSSPTN
-2035 VTVRVTTTA
+2035 VTVKVTTTA
-2044 PSVGAPQPNPLP
+2044 PSVGAPRPNPLP
-2056 PIGPF
+2056 PLGPV
-2061 QSWPWLLWTV
+2061 QSCPWLLWTV

-2084 GWVQPGVGRCRAG
+2084 GWVQPGVRGSRAG
-2097 FVTFAALMLVM
+2097 FVTFAALLLVM

-2119 DPPPRSSSGTPPGT
+2119 GGGEPAPPSSSGTPPGT
-2133 YTLTVTGTCTSG
+2133 YTLTVTGTCASG
-2145 STNLSNSVNL
+2145 STNLSQSLNL

>member
-1 LSLLFPAPWP
+1 
-11 QPPALSFLRLKLLRA
+11 
-26 NPAAKVSGVNEL
+26 
-38 PGKSNY
+38 
-44 LTGNDPKQWRTN
+44 
-56 VPTYGR
+56 
-62 VRYENIYPGVDL
+62 
-74 VYYGKQGGQLEYDF
+74 
-88 VVAPGADPSAI
+88 
-99 ALAIDAGGQVSS
+99 
-111 KQKAASSSQP
+111 
-121 FVVNGS
+121 
-127 RKAGSVATDH
+127 
-137 APRTTDSTQSKIQ
+137 
-150 NRKSKISSS
+150 
-159 LRIAAN
+159 
-165 GDLIVT
+165 
-171 AEGGEVRFHKPVVY
+171 
-185 QEQSIRLRRN
+185 
-195 SSQLT
+195 
-200 VESETALDCTSPDNG
+200 
-215 PRRAASLKSKI
+215 
-226 QNRKLIDGRYI
+226 
-237 LKSDGEVTFEIAPY
+237 
-251 DRTRPLIIDPV
+251 
-262 LSYSTYLG
+262 
-270 GSDMDYAN
+270 
-278 GIAVDPSGSAYVT
+278 
-291 GYTASIDFP
+291 
-300 LANPA
+300 
-305 QSSPGGG
+305 
-312 TCSDGVDTIPCF
+312 
-324 DAFVTKLNPAG
+324 
-335 TALVYSTYLGGSN
+335 
-348 EDYGTGIALDASG
+348 
-361 DAYVTGYTNSTD
+361 
-373 FPVQNALQ
+373 VQNALQ

-898 SLAANASCTL
+898 S
-908 SVTFTPTASG
+908 
-918 LRSGSLTITDNA
+918 
-930 SPATQ
+930 
-935 TVSLT
+935 
-940 GTGTAPVASL
+940 
-950 SPTSLTFPA
+950 
-959 QPLGTSSSAQSVT
+959 
-972 LSNTGSAALSITS
+972 
-985 ITASGDFSQTNTCG
+985 
-999 SSLAANASC
+999 
-1008 TFSVTFTPTA
+1008 
-1018 SGSRN
+1018 
-1023 GSLTITD
+1023 
-1030 SASPATQI
+1030 
-1038 VSLTGTGTAP
+1038 
-1048 VVSLS
+1048 
-1053 PTSLTF
+1053 
-1059 PAQPL
+1059 
-1064 GTSSSA
+1064 
-1070 QSVTLSNTG
+1070 
-1079 SAVLSITSI
+1079 
-1088 TASGDFS
+1088 
-1095 QTNTCGSSLAA
+1095 
-1106 NASCTFGVAF
+1106 
-1116 TPTASG
+1116 
-1122 SRSGSLTITDNASPA
+1122 
-1137 TQTVSLT
+1137 
-1144 GTGVATPLVSLSP
+1144 
-1157 TSLTFPAQPVGT
+1157 
-1169 SSSAQSVT
+1169 
-1177 LSNTGSA
+1177 
-1184 VLSITSITVSGDFSQ
+1184 
-1199 TNTCGSS
+1199 
-1206 LAANASCTFSVTFT
+1206 
-1220 PTASGSRSGSLTIT
+1220 
-1234 DSASPATQ
+1234 
-1242 TVSLTGTGTAPV
+1242 
-1254 VSLSPT
+1254 
-1260 SLTFPAQPVGTS
+1260 
-1272 SSAQSVTLSNTGS
+1272 
-1285 AVLSITSITA
+1285 
-1295 SGDFSQTNT
+1295 
-1304 CGSSLAANASC
+1304 
-1315 TFGVAF
+1315 
-1321 TPTASGS
+1321 
-1328 RSGSLTITDNASPA
+1328 
-1342 TQTVSLTGTG
+1342 
-1352 VATPLVSLSPTS
+1352 
-1364 LTFPAQPVGTSSSAQ
+1364 
-1379 SVTLSNTGSAVLSI
+1379 
-1393 TSITVSGDFSQTN
+1393 
-1406 TCGSSLAAN
+1406 
-1415 ASCTFSVTFTPTAS
+1415 
-1429 GSRSG
+1429 
-1434 SLTITDNA
+1434 
-1442 SPATQS
+1442 
-1448 VSLTGTGV
+1448 
-1456 ATPLV
+1456 
-1461 SLSPPSLTFPAQK
+1461 
-1474 VGTSS
+1474 
-1479 SAQSVTLKNTG
+1479 
-1490 SAVLSI
+1490 
-1496 TSITVSGDFSQ
+1496 
-1507 TNTCGSSVAVAASCT
+1507 VAVAASCT

-1907 SITASGDSSQANT
+1907 SITASGDSSQTNT